1 MGLNSIA
8 GERAEDFYPSL
19 CRNNFLA
26 FDKCRIKPLCSEAE
40 ANIPK

>member
-1 MGLNSIA
+1 MGLNNIA
-8 GERAEDFYPSL
+8 CELAEDFYPSL
-19 CRNNFLA
+19 CRNNCLT